1 MSYIKTISAEQATGA
16 VHEMYERQEDHWGYV
31 PNYAK
36 SFSHRPEVMARWGRL
51 LAEIR
56 RPLDDYRYELAT
68 LAAAAHLKHTACSLA
83 HGGKLADMIGND
95 AVVAIANGKEA
106 EVLPEAD
113 VAIVRYARAIARDA
127 GDISAGQVDELRS
140 KAGLSDEEIFDIAA
154 IAAARCFFTK
164 VLRRGRIANRM
175 RRLLA
180 SNKELTTQLSQLGP
194 RHQFATHQINITP

>member
-1 MSYIKTISAEQATGA
+1 MSYIRTIAAEEATDA
-16 VHEMYERQEDHWGYV
+16 VHDMYKHQEDHWGYV

-95 AVVAIANGKEA
+95 AVIAIANGNEA
-106 EVLPEAD
+106 DVLPEAD
-113 VAIVRYARAIARDA
+113 VAIVRFARAVARDA
-127 GDISAGQVDELRS
+127 SEITAAQVDELRTAS
-140 KAGLSDEEIFDIAA
+140 GLSDDEIFDIAA
-154 IAAARCFFTK
+154 VAAARCFFTK
-164 VLRRGRIANRM
+164 VLHAVGSEPDAP
-175 RRLLA
+175 LLA
-180 SNKELTTQLSQLGP
+180 ANNELTT
-194 RHQFATHQINITP
+194 RFAR